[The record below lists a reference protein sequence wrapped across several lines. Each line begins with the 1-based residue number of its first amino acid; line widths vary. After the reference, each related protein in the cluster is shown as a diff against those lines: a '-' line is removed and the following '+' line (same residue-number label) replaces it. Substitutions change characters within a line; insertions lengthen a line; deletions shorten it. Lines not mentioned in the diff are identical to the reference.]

1 MSRYVIVCDKFYRAF
16 PVLLQK
22 GLGMRLTPSS
32 LWSSFAWQLTM
43 AASLTGTIEYEA
55 ELRLKNEMARV
66 EAEIQGK

>member
-1 MSRYVIVCDKFYRAF
+1 
-16 PVLLQK
+16 
-22 GLGMRLTPSS
+22 
-32 LWSSFAWQLTM
+32 M